1 MNLAQKV
8 CEHVNA
14 LPEPAV
20 QEVLNFVEF
29 LTSRLAQTKKYVDA
43 SQAADNRWP
52 DIILSFEGVPDMP
65 PFEQDRDHLLP
76 PSEDPLT

>member
-20 QEVLNFVEF
+20 QKVLDFVEF
-29 LTSRLAQTKKYVDA
+29 LTNRLTRTKKDADA
-43 SQAADNRWP
+43 SQTEDNGGLTSSYHSRAYP
-52 DIILSFEGVPDMP
+52 TCRLSNRAVATFCSLRRTP
-65 PFEQDRDHLLP
+65 
-76 PSEDPLT
+76 

>member
-20 QEVLNFVEF
+20 QEVLDFVEF
-29 LTSRLAQTKKYVDA
+29 L
-43 SQAADNRWP
+43 
-52 DIILSFEGVPDMP
+52 ILSCI
-65 PFEQDRDHLLP
+65 QNN
-76 PSEDPLT
+76 TNI